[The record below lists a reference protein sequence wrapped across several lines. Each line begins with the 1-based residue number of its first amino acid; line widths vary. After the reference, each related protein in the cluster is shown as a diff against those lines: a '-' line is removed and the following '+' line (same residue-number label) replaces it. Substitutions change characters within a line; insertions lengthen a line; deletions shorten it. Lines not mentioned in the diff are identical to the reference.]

1 VDPKSLELAY
11 TAGGQLVSATSP
23 QAVQRVNPQTGQ
35 RITIPQ
41 TGPQTTILPQTRL
54 DTTTG
59 QRVFTN
65 EVSPNLVSAA
75 KPPVVPDTT
84 VKPITT
90 VSNTT
95 TGAQIGTATP
105 TQLVQTSAQGQI
117 EQAMRD
123 AGMSPEQLDKYAA
136 AFGRTPDQIK
146 ALFADA
152 AAKGGVNLSVLTA
165 AFKDNIAS
173 PAFQKKLAATS
184 QIGTAATTSGILRG
198 LPNLADTQTL
208 SETSGGTVLPS
219 APTMTSRDE
228 IMGPST
234 EEQIAADKA
243 RLANIEAE
251 KEKAR
256 DVVPPKV
263 VRQETVGQTV
273 YDVYDNE
280 TRQINQGATSVLQAQ
295 ALQAQR
301 EAEAK
306 AQREAQIKAEND
318 RIAREKK
325 VQTDAIA
332 RQQQADIERNTPLGA
347 RRGRNAAWQSA
358 IGGAASGVGAQRTF

>member
-1 VDPKSLELAY
+1 MAWGKKTTKPAVHQPTYLVKTRDGSSYQTTNKAIYDAWVAAGKPYYFDSARALTPGVDPKSLAY
-11 TAGGQLVSATSP
+11 AYDQTGNLVSATSP
-23 QAVQRVNPQTGQ
+23 RAVQQIDPSGK
-35 RITIPQ
+35 RIPSSAPVQ
-41 TGPQTTILPQTRL
+41 QPTILPTYGYNAAGKVAVSNQPGALTPP
-54 DTTTG
+54 TG
-59 QRVFTN
+59 QG
-65 EVSPNLVSAA
+65 
-75 KPPVVPDTT
+75 

-90 VSNTT
+90 
-95 TGAQIGTATP
+95 ATP
-105 TQLVQTSAQGQI
+105 TAGQTAGATATDLVASSQL
-117 EQAMRD
+117 
-123 AGMSPEQLDKYAA
+123 
-136 AFGRTPDQIK
+136 
-146 ALFADA
+146 
-152 AAKGGVNLSVLTA
+152 
-165 AFKDNIAS
+165 
-173 PAFQKKLAATS
+173 
-184 QIGTAATTSGILRG
+184 GTAATTSGILRG
-198 LPNLADTQTL
+198 LPNPADTQTL
-208 SETSGGTVLPS
+208 SETSGGTVPPPPS
-219 APTMTSRDE
+219 MTSRDK

-256 DVVPPKV
+256 VVVPPKV

-273 YDVYDNE
+273 YDVYDNG
-280 TRQINQGATSVLQAQ
+280 TRQINQGATSALQAQ

-306 AQREAQIKAEND
+306 AQREAPIKAEND